1 MTEGPFIDLWDLG
14 QPTARFWW
22 TVVPV
27 VTDGLTYQDAALPQD
42 MCAAGRVAELARTSK
57 PVLLSAT
64 ARPFVSGLSGPGALA
79 AATSAKPSLYRAALI
94 SWLPAPGAT
103 GYEVQW
109 SKKSSPWK
117 TALSPAYT
125 AATSL
130 LVDTLTPGTW
140 YYRVRGIDPYVP
152 GPVKQMSWSAPVGIT
167 ITKPRF
173 AVESG
178 VTVRPAKKK
187 K

>member
-1 MTEGPFIDLWDLG
+1 MTSGPFVDLWDLG
-14 QPTARFWW
+14 RPNARYWW

-27 VTDGLTYQDAALPQD
+27 VKDGSTYQDAAVPQD
-42 MCAAGRVAELARTSK
+42 MCTGGRVAELARASK
-57 PVLLSAT
+57 PVVTAT
-64 ARPFVSGLSGPGALA
+64 PTPFISGLSAHGRLVA
-79 AATSAKPSLYRAALI
+79 AASAKPALYRAALI

-109 SKKSSPWK
+109 SKASRPWK
-117 TALSPAYT
+117 TAFAPTYT

-130 LVDTLTPGTW
+130 LADTLTPGTW

-152 GPVKQMSWSAPVGIT
+152 GPVKQMSWSAPVAIT

-173 AVESG
+173 IVESG
-178 VTVRPAKKK
+178 VTIRRAKKK
-187 K
+187 